1 MNFSIGVLPSDI
13 ALFHALYRTSIKGR
27 RDIISAMFSNDGLV
41 DIDKSYTSRVSEIFN
56 VTLKSL
62 GIGLE
67 FIDEEDSVKVL
78 NDDIVS
84 QHTLKGQTYFCT
96 DYQFYLIERMDEIR
110 DRILS
115 ENPILTEPLLQ
126 KMIEKEMKENK
137 YINGPLNEELDGLE
151 LRVLEEIS
159 NEFIRQR
166 EEFEKANEEKVEE
179 ENSEDTSTE

>member
-1 MNFSIGVLPSDI
+1 
-13 ALFHALYRTSIKGR
+13 
-27 RDIISAMFSNDGLV
+27 MFSNDGMI

-96 DYQFYLIERMDEIR
+96 DFQFYLLERMDEIR

-179 ENSEDTSTE
+179 ENSEVTNA